1 MIFKEIKNYRF
12 PLWLTVFL
20 LLLISIPFF
29 IYQENYS
36 LAKILGV
43 LLVCS
48 ITIALRYWFAVAKNR
63 NNVVARV
70 VLNQNDL
77 FDLERDFKPFVNY
90 SKESKKVIIHRI
102 GILLSKVRFVGPDDL
117 LLNRR
122 ESIQVAF
129 IYTCENWTDDFLI
142 SGDWI
147 FKLSDTSVLNDADF
161 NFTISIDHLKQK
173 IINIQLPNI

>member
-29 IYQENYS
+29 IFQENYA
-36 LAKILGV
+36 LAKISGIV
-43 LLVCS
+43 LVCS
-48 ITIALRYWFAVAKNR
+48 ITIALRYWFSVAKNR

-90 SKESKKVIIHRI
+90 AKESKKVIIHRI
-102 GILLSKVRFVGPDDL
+102 GILLSKVRFGRL
-117 LLNRR
+117 M
-122 ESIQVAF
+122 
-129 IYTCENWTDDFLI
+129 
-142 SGDWI
+142 
-147 FKLSDTSVLNDADF
+147 
-161 NFTISIDHLKQK
+161 
-173 IINIQLPNI
+173 

>member
-90 SKESKKVIIHRI
+90 AKESKKVIIHRI

-122 ESIQVAF
+122 
-129 IYTCENWTDDFLI
+129 
-142 SGDWI
+142 
-147 FKLSDTSVLNDADF
+147 
-161 NFTISIDHLKQK
+161 
-173 IINIQLPNI
+173 